1 MKKNLLSVVLMTGVI
16 AIMMVGCG
24 KTASNETVS
33 APQNTA
39 LTEAATPEKSLTD
52 IVVLGEFDPQISGQQ
67 IIAKEMGFFEE
78 EGLKVDLKL
87 LTDPSISTAMVAANE
102 AQFYSISNY
111 QAINLVD
118 KGSEVCLLAPVVNA
132 GNTQVIMGA
141 PNLELASAK
150 DLEGKKMGYTDGAG
164 VIVAVKNMCE
174 DLGVNFDKIQLVNLQ
189 ASDMLSSLESGQID
203 FFAAWEP
210 WGIKAEEFGGKYLF
224 TGTQSY
230 LPENTGAVNYLDFEV
245 CIDASKSFLEKN
257 PEACAAYVR
266 AMIKATDYIN
276 SNLEESA
283 EIIGKAITLDT
294 ATCIKIMKK
303 NDYKVAYD
311 QTFKDSCDVLATYMQ
326 ESGLNTSVVAFDA
339 FANTDVLKS
348 IDESRVNYK

>member
-1 MKKNLLSVVLMTGVI
+1 MKKNLFSLLLMAGLTVS
-16 AIMMVGCG
+16 MMVGCG
-24 KTASNETVS
+24 KSVSNEATS
-33 APQNTA
+33 TAQNTA
-39 LTEAATPEKSLTD
+39 STKAGTTGKALTD

-67 IIAKEMGFFEE
+67 IIAKEMGYFEE
-78 EGLKVDLKL
+78 EGLNVDLQL

-141 PNLELASAK
+141 PNLELTSAK
-150 DLEGKKMGYTDGAG
+150 DLKGKKMGYTDGAG
-164 VIVAVKNMCE
+164 VIVAVKNMCD
-174 DLGVNFDKIQLVNLQ
+174 DLGVDFDKIQLVNLQ
-189 ASDMLSSLESGQID
+189 AADMLSALESGQID

-230 LPENTGAVNYLDFEV
+230 LPENTGEVNYLDFEV
-245 CIDASKSFLEKN
+245 CIDVSKSFLEEN
-257 PEACAAYVR
+257 PEACVAYVR

-294 ATCIKIMKK
+294 ETCIKIMKK
-303 NDYKVAYD
+303 NDYKVTYD
-311 QTFKDSCDVLATYMQ
+311 QTFKNSCDVLATYMQ
-326 ESGLNTSVVAFDA
+326 ESGLNTSLVSFDS